1 MSIEIGPIR
10 LDSNVVLAP
19 MSGVTDMP
27 FRRLVKR
34 QGCGLVVSEM
44 IASRAMIHA
53 AKRTMKMASNCAD
66 EAPMAVQLAGCEPEV
81 VAEAAKLNE
90 DRGAALIDINFGCPA
105 KKVVNGHAGS
115 SLMRDEQLCGR
126 ILEAAVKAVK
136 LPVTVKMRTGWDD
149 ASRNAP
155 EIARIAEQAGIK
167 SIAVHGR
174 TRCQFY
180 KGSAD
185 WAFVRQVKQAT
196 RLPVFVNGDIVDVED
211 AKAALDA
218 SGADGVL
225 IGRGTYGRP
234 WFPNQVD
241 HYLRTGGHLPPPPLE
256 EQKLIVLE
264 HYEAILDHYCNN
276 PGVRVARKH
285 LAWYSKGLPGSA
297 EYRQTVNR
305 LDDPDEVRRMIAD
318 FYDYALDRQRA
329 AA

>member
-1 MSIEIGPIR
+1 
-10 LDSNVVLAP
+10 
-19 MSGVTDMP
+19 
-27 FRRLVKR
+27 
-34 QGCGLVVSEM
+34 
-44 IASRAMIHA
+44 
-53 AKRTMKMASNCAD
+53 MASNCAD

-155 EIARIAEQAGIK
+155 AIARIAEQAGIK

-196 RLPVFVNGDIVDVED
+196 SLPVFVNGDIVDVED

-241 HYLRTGGHLPPPPLE
+241 HYLRTGGHLPAPPLE
-256 EQKLIVLE
+256 EQKQIVLG
-264 HYEAILDHYCNN
+264 HYEAILDHYGNN

-285 LAWYSKGLPGSA
+285 LAWYSKGLPGSS

-305 LDDPDEVRRMIAD
+305 LDDPDEARRMIAD
-318 FYDYALDRQRA
+318 FYDYALDRQQA